1 MGFIEKFIMGGPRY
15 CLEPTAGSDDSDLE
29 VTPEDCKAR
38 DAESRAQAE
47 RKKAGLPELEVD
59 QLPSTIAT
67 KMMKLI
73 A

>member
-1 MGFIEKFIMGGPRY
+1 MSPAE
-15 CLEPTAGSDDSDLE
+15 
-29 VTPEDCKAR
+29 CKAR
-38 DAESRAQAE
+38 EAESRAQVE